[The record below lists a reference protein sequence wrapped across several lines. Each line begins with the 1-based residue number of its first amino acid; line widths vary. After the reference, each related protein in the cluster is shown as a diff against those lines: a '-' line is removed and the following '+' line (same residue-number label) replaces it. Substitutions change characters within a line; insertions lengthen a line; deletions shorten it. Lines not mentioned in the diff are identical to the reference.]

1 MKIYSHDAGEEYA
14 DVNKDDLKFGGLYE
28 GLKANRTEDGRI
40 LLFRPELNALRMK
53 MGAER
58 LCMPS
63 PSTQQFTDSIEQTV
77 LANKRWV
84 LTFSLRTLHFWNLQ
98 FNYLVFDMIA
108 PGVLQFNYLVFDM
121 IAPGVLQFN
130 YFYRSILIPKLSI

>member
-1 MKIYSHDAGEEYA
+1 MKCSKAKGDDFSQGHFTPYGNVELNPSAGVLNY
-14 DVNKDDLKFGGLYE
+14 GQGLYE
-28 GLKANRTEDGRI
+28 GLKANRTEDGRF
-40 LLFRPELNALRMK
+40 LLFSPELNALRMK

-84 LTFSLRTLHFWNLQ
+84 GGKLGQ
-98 FNYLVFDMIA
+98 DAKCKAGLVFVCKTI
-108 PGVLQFNYLVFDM
+108 Q
-121 IAPGVLQFN
+121 
-130 YFYRSILIPKLSI
+130 PKRMSEPVRRKLLRKI